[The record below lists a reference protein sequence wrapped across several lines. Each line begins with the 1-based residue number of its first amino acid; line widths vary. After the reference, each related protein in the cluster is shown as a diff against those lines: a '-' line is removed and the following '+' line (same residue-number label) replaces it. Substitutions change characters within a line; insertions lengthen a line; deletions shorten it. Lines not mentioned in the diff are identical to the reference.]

1 MKIFLTVLV
10 IVLIALQARF
20 WVGDGSMADVVRLRS
35 EIAEQRQENER
46 LISRNKVLAA
56 EVRALKSGTDGIEKR
71 AREDMGM
78 IKEGETFYMIVE
90 DEK

>member
-1 MKIFLTVLV
+1 MKIFFVVLI

-20 WVGDGSMADVVRLRS
+20 WIGEGSMADVVRLRS
-35 EIAEQRQENER
+35 EITDQQEENER
-46 LISRNKVLAA
+46 LVSRNKILSA
-56 EVRALKSGTDGIEKR
+56 EVRALKSGTEGIEKR

-90 DEK
+90 DDK

>member
-1 MKIFLTVLV
+1 MKIFFVALI

-20 WVGDGSMADVVRLRS
+20 WIGEGSMADVVRLRS
-35 EIAEQRQENER
+35 EITDQQEENER
-46 LISRNKVLAA
+46 LVSRNKILSA
-56 EVRALKSGTDGIEKR
+56 EVRALKSGTEGIEKR

-90 DEK
+90 DDK